1 MTHSGSEPE
10 ADRPGAMAAT
20 SHGPGR
26 RTLLAGAAGAA
37 ALAAFA
43 SRRAAAAAAR
53 ARNVV
58 LVHGA
63 WADGSCWIEVIPRL
77 QAAGFRV
84 TAVQNPLTSLAADAA
99 ATSRAL
105 DLQDGPTVLVGH
117 SWGGAVI
124 TEAGLH
130 PKVASLVY
138 VAARAPDA
146 GEDFNALAA
155 RFPTAPVRAGIRVDG
170 GYASLTEAAFVTHFA
185 GDLDRARARAL
196 YAVQQPIAET
206 LFAGRTTVAAW
217 RSKPS
222 FYAVSTEDQT
232 TSPELERFLAER
244 MQARTIA
251 LRSSH
256 LSMLSHPE
264 EIAALIT
271 LAAGGAG

>member
-1 MTHSGSEPE
+1 M
-10 ADRPGAMAAT
+10 
-20 SHGPGR
+20 
-26 RTLLAGAAGAA
+26 LAGAAGAA
-37 ALAAFA
+37 ALAGFA
-43 SRRAAAAAAR
+43 PRPAAAQATV
-53 ARNVV
+53 RNVV

-63 WADGSCWIEVIPRL
+63 WADGSCWMDVILRL
-77 QAAGFRV
+77 QAAGFRT
-84 TAVQNPLTSLAADAA
+84 TAVQNPLTSLADDAA
-99 ATSRAL
+99 ATRRAL

-155 RFPTAPVRAGIRVDG
+155 RFPTAPVRAGIRVDS
-170 GYASLTEAAFVTHFA
+170 GYASLTEEAFVAHFA

-196 YAVQQPIAET
+196 HAVQQPIAET

-217 RSKPS
+217 RSKPCS
-222 FYAVSTEDQT
+222 YAVSTEDQT
-232 TSPELERFLAER
+232 TAPELERFLAER
-244 MQARTIA
+244 MRARTIA

-256 LSMLSHPE
+256 LSMISHPD

-271 LAAGGAG
+271 AAAGAG